1 MRIRANSRASTPLH
15 RGLRKAALT
24 TIFGAGLSLAC
35 ALGFRGATEVDA
47 VYSLDEI
54 DAVRISLPD
63 TPMSVLGD
71 PVGVSLEVEGVWYS
85 VGGSSRAAADHSTA
99 PSLFFAREGR
109 FGELSAVIPTA
120 SRDLVDL
127 ELGEVRIPSDRD
139 LELRTGLGDVDISQV
154 EGNLSV
160 DVDAGR
166 VTIFGGADGIGVRTG
181 VGDIEI
187 ETTGNTTASTGRGD
201 VVISQLG
208 AGGND
213 LIISTSYG
221 SIDAV
226 LRSDSNLDLNLEASG
241 DIRVQ
246 TRTVSTVT
254 TGSFVRTIGN
264 GSVTVEL
271 RALGGDINVRLDE
284 SL

>member
-1 MRIRANSRASTPLH
+1 MRTRANSRASRPRLSS
-15 RGLRKAALT
+15 LPAVT
-24 TIFGAGLSLAC
+24 TAVLAAGLSLAC

-47 VYSLDEI
+47 EYSLDEI
-54 DAVRISLPD
+54 DAVRINLPD

-85 VGGSSRAAADHSTA
+85 VGGSSRAAADHSAT

-127 ELGEVRIPSDRD
+127 ELGELRVPSDRD
-139 LELRTGLGDVDISQV
+139 LELRTGLGDIDISQV
-154 EGNLSV
+154 EGNISV
-160 DVDAGR
+160 DVEAGR
-166 VTIFGGADGIGVRTG
+166 VTIFGGADGIAVRTG

-201 VVISQLG
+201 VVVSQLG

-213 LIISTSYG
+213 LLISTSYG

-226 LRSDSNLDLNLEASG
+226 LRSDSNLDLNLLASG

-246 TRTVSTVT
+246 TRTISTVT
-254 TGSFVRTIGN
+254 TGSFVRQVGN

-271 RALGGDINVRLDE
+271 RARGDINVRLDE